1 MLQTQGALK
10 WTFDTIGRKK
20 FDLTEDSESENAS
33 YKVGNILKTYL
44 CVILWYVS
52 G

>member
-20 FDLTEDSESENAS
+20 FDLTEDSIRE
-33 YKVGNILKTYL
+33 
-44 CVILWYVS
+44 
-52 G
+52 